1 MNRRCVFLKC
11 NQCGAQFSATFGRGA
26 SRNTL
31 PQECPVCHAGVG
43 LANLSHMGAAPYRG
57 DFRAELE
64 VLLCEA
70 RNRGVT
76 SAEIMQALQEE
87 LQFESDLAGRVVA
100 VKLIELGPGAQSS
113 TRRSAREWSDA
124 APPRPSAA

>member
-11 NQCGAQFSATFGRGA
+11 NQCGTQFSATFGRGA
-26 SRNTL
+26 SRSTL
-31 PQECPVCHAGVG
+31 PQECPVCHARVG
-43 LANLSHMGAAPYRG
+43 LANLSDMGVAPYRG

-64 VLLCEA
+64 VLVCEA

-100 VKLIELGPGAQSS
+100 VKLIELGPGTLGAA
-113 TRRSAREWSDA
+113 RPSARDWSDA
-124 APPRPSAA
+124 SPSRPSAA